1 MDHELLRQHVQLA
14 TERVGQENEARTLLA
29 RAGAWPGDYAVPLL
43 FVRGAIAAYD
53 GKVAHT
59 LARRVLRSL
68 SPFTGQEVCFDKTGY
83 VDDVAGKAVELLTD
97 EAEQAVARYE
107 KHVASARVVPP
118 DEGED
123 GALFMTGPEGESEED
138 LWAGGGF
145 DEGEQEV
152 HAGPDR
158 GGFPEPAQQPA
169 PRVVSLK
176 HSVNV
181 EAQVKALQE
190 EAAISRL
197 DICSCGQHMPSWS
210 RGNSRSRDREST

>member
-1 MDHELLRQHVQLA
+1 M
-14 TERVGQENEARTLLA
+14 
-29 RAGAWPGDYAVPLL
+29 
-43 FVRGAIAAYD
+43 AAYD
-53 GKVAHT
+53 GEVAHAR
-59 LARRVLRSL
+59 ARRVLRSL

-83 VDDVAGKAVELLTD
+83 VDDVAGKAVGLLID

-138 LWAGGGF
+138 LWAGAGF

-158 GGFPEPAQQPA
+158 GGFPEPAQ
-169 PRVVSLK
+169 
-176 HSVNV
+176 NV

-190 EAAISRL
+190 EAAAENDYIDRAMQALGMRQHAGKWKTSCALSEREREQCPRISHRRRRL
-197 DICSCGQHMPSWS
+197 RAPRWKPVDTWA
-210 RGNSRSRDREST
+210 RG